1 MTTKEVSD
9 GRGMNMNR
17 KTTKKTVKTI
27 LSYLVIAVI
36 GLVLLYPILWM
47 FFAAFKTNDEIFG
60 STKLLATHYSFQNFI
75 DGWRGSGTMTY
86 AVYFWNTF
94 RLVIPV
100 TLLTLV
106 SSTLVAYG
114 FARFNFPFKKALFSL
129 LIATLMLPNAVII
142 ISRYTLFAKFGWIDT
157 YIPFYA
163 LAALACYPF
172 FIFMLVQFLRGIP
185 RDLDESAYID
195 GCGTFRTLMQ
205 IILPLM
211 KPSLFSAA
219 LFQFMWTYND
229 YFNSLIFINSG
240 KKYTVS
246 LALRLSLDSESVI
259 NWGKIM
265 ATSFVV
271 VLPLILLF
279 FMAQKYFVEG
289 IATSGLKG

>member
-1 MTTKEVSD
+1 
-9 GRGMNMNR
+9 MNR

-47 FFAAFKTNDEIFG
+47 FFAAFKTNDVIFG

-142 ISRYTLFAKFGWIDT
+142 IPRYTLFAKFGWIDT

>member
-1 MTTKEVSD
+1 MYK
-9 GRGMNMNR
+9 R
-17 KTTKKTVKTI
+17 
-27 LSYLVIAVI
+27 
-36 GLVLLYPILWM
+36 
-47 FFAAFKTNDEIFG
+47 
-60 STKLLATHYSFQNFI
+60 Q
-75 DGWRGSGTMTY
+75 
-86 AVYFWNTF
+86 
-94 RLVIPV
+94 IP
-100 TLLTLV
+100 
-106 SSTLVAYG
+106 
-114 FARFNFPFKKALFSL
+114 
-129 LIATLMLPNAVII
+129 
-142 ISRYTLFAKFGWIDT
+142 RYTLFAKFGWIDT

>member
-1 MTTKEVSD
+1 
-9 GRGMNMNR
+9 MNR

-142 ISRYTLFAKFGWIDT
+142 IPRYTLFAKFGWIDT

-246 LALRLSLDSESVI
+246 LALRLSLDSGSVI

>member
-1 MTTKEVSD
+1 
-9 GRGMNMNR
+9 MNR

-60 STKLLATHYSFQNFI
+60 STKLLAAHYSFQNFI

-142 ISRYTLFAKFGWIDT
+142 IPRYTLFAKFGWIDT

-271 VLPLILLF
+271 VLPPILLF

>member
-1 MTTKEVSD
+1 M
-9 GRGMNMNR
+9 
-17 KTTKKTVKTI
+17 

-47 FFAAFKTNDEIFG
+47 FFAAFKSNDEIFG
-60 STKLLATHYSFQNFI
+60 STKLLASHYSMKNFI
-75 DGWRGSGTMTY
+75 EGWKGSGTMSYATY
-86 AVYFWNTF
+86 FRNTF
-94 RLVIPV
+94 LLVIPV

-142 ISRYTLFAKFGWIDT
+142 IPRYTLFAKFGWIDT

-185 RDLDESAYID
+185 RELDESAYID

-219 LFQFMWTYND
+219 LFQFMWIYND

>member
-1 MTTKEVSD
+1 
-9 GRGMNMNR
+9 MNR

-75 DGWRGSGTMTY
+75 AGWRGSGTMTY

-142 ISRYTLFAKFGWIDT
+142 IPRYTLFAKFGWIDT

-205 IILPLM
+205 SILPLM

-219 LFQFMWTYND
+219 LFHFMWTYND

-265 ATSFVV
+265 ATSFEV

>member
-9 GRGMNMNR
+9 GRGINMNR

-142 ISRYTLFAKFGWIDT
+142 IPRYTLFAKFGWIDT

>member
-1 MTTKEVSD
+1 
-9 GRGMNMNR
+9 MNR

-142 ISRYTLFAKFGWIDT
+142 IPRYTLFAKFGWIDT
-157 YIPFYA
+157 FIPFYA

>member
-1 MTTKEVSD
+1 
-9 GRGMNMNR
+9 MNR
-17 KTTKKTVKTI
+17 KKTKKTAKTV

-47 FFAAFKTNDEIFG
+47 FFAAFKSNDEIVG
-60 STKLLATHYSFQNFI
+60 STKLLASHYSMKNFI
-75 DGWRGSGTMTY
+75 EGWKGSGTMSYATY
-86 AVYFWNTF
+86 FRNTF
-94 RLVIPV
+94 LLVIPV

-142 ISRYTLFAKFGWIDT
+142 IPRYTLFAKFGWIDT

-185 RDLDESAYID
+185 RELDESAYID

-219 LFQFMWTYND
+219 LFQFMWIYND

>member
-1 MTTKEVSD
+1 
-9 GRGMNMNR
+9 MNR

-36 GLVLLYPILWM
+36 GLVLLYPVLWM

-142 ISRYTLFAKFGWIDT
+142 IPRYTLFAKFGWIDT

>member
-1 MTTKEVSD
+1 
-9 GRGMNMNR
+9 MNR

-47 FFAAFKTNDEIFG
+47 FFSAFKTNDEIFG

-142 ISRYTLFAKFGWIDT
+142 IPRYTLFAKFGWIDT

>member
-1 MTTKEVSD
+1 
-9 GRGMNMNR
+9 MNR

-142 ISRYTLFAKFGWIDT
+142 IPRYTLFAKFGWIDT

-229 YFNSLIFINSG
+229 YFNSLILINSG

>member
-1 MTTKEVSD
+1 
-9 GRGMNMNR
+9 MNR
-17 KTTKKTVKTI
+17 KTTKKSVKTI

-142 ISRYTLFAKFGWIDT
+142 IPRYTLFAKFGWIDT